1 MARDPRYVPGGPPLK
16 IGERHRLLITLAAMG
31 HSNEE
36 IAQQLNLHP
45 VRVSMLRNSPEIK
58 MAIERLQQQM
68 TQESLGTFMDKI
80 VAEAEPTL
88 ERLKELRDQ
97 DDELPVALGA
107 AKELWE
113 SVVPKRTRHE
123 EDKTVRLIVE
133 GGDLKLLAQAIA
145 EDSDKDIEDAEVVA
159 STPTMIKPVQ
169 PEELEE

>member
-16 IGERHRLLITLAAMG
+16 IGERHLLPIPLAAMG
-31 HSNEE
+31 HSNEK

>member
-68 TQESLGTFMDKI
+68 SQETLGTFMDKI

-97 DDELPVALGA
+97 DDELSVALGA
-107 AKELWE
+107 SFNSSHRVGSNSIKSPAAWSFTTCGSSGTGLSSAEAGRE
-113 SVVPKRTRHE
+113 Y
-123 EDKTVRLIVE
+123 
-133 GGDLKLLAQAIA
+133 LLCSA
-145 EDSDKDIEDAEVVA
+145 VLG
-159 STPTMIKPVQ
+159 T
-169 PEELEE
+169 

>member
-16 IGERHRLLITLAAMG
+16 VGERHRLLIDLAAMG

-36 IAQQLNLHP
+36 IAQQLALHP
-45 VRVSMLRNSPEIK
+45 TRVSTLRNGPEIK

-68 TQESLGTFMDKI
+68 SQETLGTFMDKI

-88 ERLKELRDQ
+88 GRLKELRDQ

-113 SVVPKRTRHE
+113 SIVPKRTRHE
-123 EDKTVRLIVE
+123 EDKTVRLIIE
-133 GGDLKLLAQAIA
+133 GGDLKLLAEAIA
-145 EDSDKDIEDAEVVA
+145 EDSDKGIEDAEVVA
-159 STPTMIKPVQ
+159 PAPVMIQPVQ
-169 PEELEE
+169 PEDIVD